1 MRAFLSASAIAI
13 SFFSVLHVI
22 AQDELPD
29 PPGSARQ
36 PAAQRGQAAP
46 RVGTPGTA
54 RPATPGPADETTY
67 RQQTSYALG
76 RNFAANL
83 KDNEIE
89 CDLQYLVA
97 GIRDMLRN
105 AQPKWTDVELE
116 TALERFGREMQ
127 QKATARM
134 QREATENQ
142 QKAAAFLAQNAP
154 REGVQTTPSG
164 LQYRV
169 LRQGNGVSPTLGDRV
184 RCHYRGMLLDG
195 TEFDN
200 SARHGG
206 PAEFGVNEV
215 IPGWTEALQK
225 MKVGDKWQLFVP
237 PRLGYDLNPPPGAPI
252 GPNSLL
258 VFEIELLDVLK
269 P

>member
-1 MRAFLSASAIAI
+1 MRTFLTVSAIALCLVV
-13 SFFSVLHVI
+13 VLRVI
-22 AQDELPD
+22 AQDELPG
-29 PPGSARQ
+29 PSPASQ
-36 PAAQRGQAAP
+36 PAAAQRGQAAP
-46 RVGTPGTA
+46 RAGAPGTP
-54 RPATPGPADETTY
+54 RPAAPAPLDESTY

-83 KDNEIE
+83 KENEIQ
-89 CDLQYLVA
+89 CDLQFLLA
-97 GIRDMLRN
+97 GISDVLQE
-105 AQPKWTDVELE
+105 AEPKWSDAELE
-116 TALERFGREMQ
+116 AALERFGREMQ
-127 QKATARM
+127 QKAMARM
-134 QREATENQ
+134 QREAAENEKQ
-142 QKAAAFLAQNAP
+142 ATAFLAQNAK
-154 REGVQTTPSG
+154 RDGVQTTPSG
-164 LQYRV
+164 LQFRV
-169 LRQGNGVSPTLGDRV
+169 LRQGDGVSPTLGDRV
-184 RCHYRGMLLDG
+184 RCNYRGMLLDG

-258 VFEIELLDVLK
+258 VFEIELLDVVT